1 MSENYRT
8 DGGWQEVVIM
18 DVKVDSSHGF
28 AERAKIKSTTPKS
41 RPSTARTRRL
51 KQVFMDEKPKICAE
65 RSVLVTET
73 YKETEALPPVS
84 RQAMAFAKV
93 LDEMP
98 LWIRD
103 DELIVSNLASA
114 PGGSFLFPEYDE
126 TWVLPELDT
135 IATRRVD
142 PWQIEEDD
150 KALLRETNEYWS
162 GRNMTALADAR
173 AADEVLQAVESHSL
187 FNSLMG
193 KMCGVGHIAP
203 DIEGVIKRGLNAN
216 IAEAEAHIAR
226 LDITNPEDF
235 AKLPF
240 LKAVILAD
248 KAAVRWA
255 GRFAALAREQAATAQ
270 DEARKRELEEIAAV
284 CDWVPANPARNF
296 REAVQAAAFI
306 MATVQIEQPGVSIST
321 GRLDQY
327 FYPYYRQDVDA
338 GMITEAQ
345 ALEMLECLWIKLAES
360 RRVSPELGTFA
371 LNGYPIWMALTV
383 GGQTGDGYDATNDIS
398 YMFLDVSSNLQIHEP
413 MLTARIHKRSPHR
426 FLMACCEA
434 NKAHGGGLPAL
445 FNDEP
450 IIESQLFHVPGIT
463 KEDACDYSIV
473 GCSDVVCAGKG
484 TEGLPY
490 QAISLARVM
499 EHMLEARDPV
509 SGNQLAS
516 GVGDMFKWN
525 GFDDL
530 MEAFREQARIWARI
544 TFLQLLP
551 LVELHGKQLP
561 CPYMSSLMRDSIGRA
576 RPFYDGG
583 AVYGSHAT
591 LCCLIGIGT
600 LANSMAAVRKLVFDD
615 KILTMSQLK
624 HALETDFGD
633 ESTTPSGPAIRA
645 MCLNAPKYGNDDPY
659 VDNIA
664 KDCLTILTK
673 EMWQYETKPRVGY
686 GAVVSPVTA
695 HIAMGFLSGATP
707 DGRKAMTPLSDACS
721 PSQGTETKG
730 PTAAIK
736 SVSNLEHVNLSQ
748 GSVFNM
754 RVHPASVQ
762 SAEGMASWA
771 NLIRTYFDLGGWELQ
786 FNVVDAEVLKA
797 AQQHPEDY
805 KDLVVRVVG
814 YSAFF
819 VELDK
824 MVQDDIISRTE
835 FAI

>member
-1 MSENYRT
+1 
-8 DGGWQEVVIM
+8 
-18 DVKVDSSHGF
+18 
-28 AERAKIKSTTPKS
+28 
-41 RPSTARTRRL
+41 
-51 KQVFMDEKPKICAE
+51 MDEKPTICAE
-65 RSVLVTET
+65 RSVLYTQS
-73 YKETEALPPVS
+73 YGETEALQPVL
-84 RQAMAFAKV
+84 RQAMAFAKT
-93 LDEMP
+93 LNEMP
-98 LWIRD
+98 VWIRD
-103 DELIVSNLASA
+103 DELIVSNLASQ

-126 TWVLPELDT
+126 SWVIPELDT
-135 IATRRVD
+135 ISTRRVD
-142 PWQIEEDD
+142 PWQIEESD
-150 KALLRETNEYWS
+150 KELIRKCGEYWR
-162 GRNMTALADAR
+162 GRNLTAMADAR
-173 AADEVLQAVESHSL
+173 VADEVRQAVESGSL

-203 DIEGVIKRGLNAN
+203 DIEGVIKRGLNAT

-235 AKLPF
+235 ARLPF
-240 LKAVILAD
+240 LKAVIIAD

-255 GRFAALAREQAATAQ
+255 GRFAALAREKANIEQ
-270 DEARKRELEEIAAV
+270 DESRKRELEEIASV
-284 CDWVPANPARNF
+284 CEWVPANPARNF

-327 FYPYYRQDVDA
+327 FYPFYRKDLED
-338 GMITEAQ
+338 GTIIEAQ
-345 ALEMLECLWIKLAES
+345 ALEILECLWIKLAES

-383 GGQTGDGYDATNDIS
+383 GGQTGDGYDATNDVS
-398 YMFLDVSSNLQIHEP
+398 YLFLDASSNLQVHEP

-450 IIESQLFHVPGIT
+450 IIESQLFHVPGMT
-463 KEDACDYSIV
+463 KEDAGDYSIV
-473 GCSDVVCAGKG
+473 GCSDIVCAGKG

-499 EHMLEARDPV
+499 EFMMQGRDPV
-509 SGNQLAS
+509 SGTALNS
-516 GVGDMFKWN
+516 SVGDMLQWRSF
-525 GFDDL
+525 GDL
-530 MEAFREQARIWARI
+530 MQAFREQASIWARL

-561 CPYMSSLMRDSIGRA
+561 CPYMSSLIKDSIGRA

-591 LCCLIGIGT
+591 VGCLIGIGT
-600 LANSMAAVRKLVFDD
+600 LANSMAAISKLVFDD
-615 KILTMSQLK
+615 KVITMSQLK
-624 HALETDFGD
+624 HALETNFED

-707 DGRKAMTPLSDACS
+707 DGRKAMTPLSDAAS
-721 PSQGTETKG
+721 PSQGTEKKG

-786 FNVVDAEVLKA
+786 FNVVDAEVLRE
-797 AQQHPEDY
+797 AQKHPEDY

-835 FAI
+835 FAV

>member
-1 MSENYRT
+1 
-8 DGGWQEVVIM
+8 M
-18 DVKVDSSHGF
+18 DAKVDRSRGL
-28 AERAKIKSTTPKS
+28 IKEGEATPEK
-41 RPSTARTRRL
+41 RHPSTPRMERL
-51 KQVFMDEKPKICAE
+51 KQVFMDEKPTICAE
-65 RSVLVTET
+65 RNVLYTES
-73 YKETEALPPVS
+73 YQETEALQPVL
-84 RQAMAFAKV
+84 RQARAFEKT

-98 LWIRD
+98 IWIRD
-103 DELIVSNLASA
+103 EELIVSNLASK
-114 PGGSFLFPEYDE
+114 PGGSFLFPEYDDS
-126 TWVLPELDT
+126 LIIQELDT
-135 IATRRVD
+135 ISTRRVD
-142 PWQIEEDD
+142 PWQVDEED
-150 KALLRETNEYWS
+150 KELIRRCGEYWS
-162 GRNMTALADAR
+162 GRNLSAMAEAR
-173 AADEVLQAVESHSL
+173 AVDEVCQAVESGSL
-187 FNSLMG
+187 FNSPMG
-193 KMCGVGHIAP
+193 KMTGVGHIAP
-203 DIEGVIKRGLNAN
+203 DIQGVIKRGLDAT

-226 LDITNPEDF
+226 LDLTNPEDL
-235 AKLPF
+235 ARLP
-240 LKAVILAD
+240 LLQAVVITD
-248 KAAVRWA
+248 KAAIRWA
-255 GRFAALAREQAATAQ
+255 GRFAALAREKAALEQ
-270 DEARKRELEEIAAV
+270 DQDRKRELEEIAAV
-284 CDWVPANPARNF
+284 CEWVPANPARNF
-296 REAVQAAAFI
+296 REAVQTAAFI
-306 MATVQIEQPGVSIST
+306 MAAVQIEQPGVSIST

-327 FYPYYRQDVDA
+327 FFPLYKKDLED
-338 GMITEAQ
+338 GSITEAQ
-345 ALEMLECLWIKLAES
+345 ALELLECLWIKLAES
-360 RRVSPELGTFA
+360 RRISPELGTFA

-450 IIESQLFHVPGIT
+450 IIESQLFHVPGMT
-463 KEDACDYSIV
+463 KEDAGDYSIV

-499 EHMLEARDPV
+499 EYMMQAKDPV
-509 SGNQLAS
+509 TGSTLDS
-516 GVGDMFKWN
+516 GVGDMLQWR
-525 GFDDL
+525 GFEDIT
-530 MEAFREQARIWARI
+530 EAFQQQARIWARL

-561 CPYMSSLMRDSIGRA
+561 CPFMSSLMQDSIGRA
-576 RPFYDGG
+576 RAFYDGG

-591 LCCLIGIGT
+591 LGCLIGIGT
-600 LANSMAAVRKLVFDD
+600 LANSMAAVGKLVFDD
-615 KILTMSQLK
+615 KLITMSQLK
-624 HALETDFGD
+624 HALETNFED
-633 ESTTPSGPAIRA
+633 ESTTPSGAAIRA

-664 KDCLTILTK
+664 KDCLTTLTK

-707 DGRKAMTPLSDACS
+707 DGRKAMTPLSDAAS
-721 PSQGTETKG
+721 PSQGTEKKG

-754 RVHPASVQ
+754 RIHPASVQ

-771 NLIRTYFDLGGWELQ
+771 NLIRTYFDLGGWEMQ
-786 FNVVDAEVLKA
+786 FNVVDAEILKE
-797 AQQHPEDY
+797 AQKHPEDY

>member
-1 MSENYRT
+1 M
-8 DGGWQEVVIM
+8 DLVV
-18 DVKVDSSHGF
+18 DNSPGPVVDRKV
-28 AERAKIKSTTPKS
+28 KSTAGKKS
-41 RPSTARTRRL
+41 PSTPRTQRL
-51 KQVFMDEKPKICAE
+51 KQAFMVEKPTICAE
-65 RSVLVTET
+65 RSVLVTRS
-73 YKETEALPPVS
+73 YQETEALPPVL
-84 RQAMAFAKV
+84 RQAMAFART

-98 LWIRD
+98 TWIREG
-103 DELIVSNLASA
+103 ELIVSNLASK

-126 TWVLPELDT
+126 SWIIPELDT
-135 IATRRVD
+135 ISSRRVD
-142 PWQIEEDD
+142 PWQLDEDA
-150 KALLRETNEYWS
+150 KALLRTCSAYWS
-162 GRNMTALADAR
+162 GRNLTAMADAL
-173 AADEVLQAVESHSL
+173 AADEVRQAVESRSL

-203 DIEGVIKRGLNAN
+203 DIQGVIKRGLNAC
-216 IAEAEAHIAR
+216 IADAEAHIAR
-226 LDITNPEDF
+226 LDLTNPEDF

-240 LKAVILAD
+240 LKAVIIAD
-248 KAAVRWA
+248 KAVVRWA
-255 GRFAALAREQAATAQ
+255 GRFAALARENAATEQ
-270 DEARKRELEEIAAV
+270 DESRKRELEEIAAV
-284 CDWVPANPARNF
+284 CAWVPANPARNF

-306 MATVQIEQPGVSIST
+306 MASVQIEQPGVSIST

-327 FYPYYRQDVDA
+327 FFPYYKQDLEDGVL
-338 GMITEAQ
+338 TKAQ

-450 IIESQLFHVPGIT
+450 IIESQLFHVPRMT

-473 GCSDVVCAGKG
+473 GCSDIVCAGKG

-499 EHMLEARDPV
+499 EHMLQGRDPV
-509 SGNQLAS
+509 TGTPLTS
-516 GVGDMFKWN
+516 GVGDMLSWN
-525 GFDDL
+525 GFDD
-530 MEAFREQARIWARI
+530 MMQAFREQAKIWARI
-544 TFLQLLP
+544 TFLQMLP
-551 LVELHGKQLP
+551 LVELHAKQLP
-561 CPYMSSLMRDSIGRA
+561 CPYMSSLMQDSIGRGKA
-576 RPFYDGG
+576 FYDGG
-583 AVYGSHAT
+583 AIYGSHAV
-591 LCCLIGIGT
+591 LGCIIGIGT

-615 KILTMSQLK
+615 KTLTMSQLK
-624 HALETDFGD
+624 HALETNFED
-633 ESTTPSGPAIRA
+633 ESTTPGGPAIRG
-645 MCLNAPKYGNDDPY
+645 MCLSAPKYGNDDPY

-673 EMWQYETKPRVGY
+673 EMWQYETQPRLGY

-721 PSQGTETKG
+721 PSQGTEIKG

-754 RVHPASVQ
+754 RMHPASVQ
-762 SAEGMASWA
+762 SAEGMTSWA

-797 AQQHPEDY
+797 AQKHPEDY

-835 FAI
+835 FAL

>member
-1 MSENYRT
+1 
-8 DGGWQEVVIM
+8 M
-18 DVKVDSSHGF
+18 DLKVDNSRGF
-28 AERAKIKSTTPKS
+28 ITDTEVKSTTEKRS
-41 RPSTARTRRL
+41 PSTPRTQGLR
-51 KQVFMDEKPKICAE
+51 QAFMTEKPTICAE
-65 RSVLVTET
+65 RNVLVTQS
-73 YKETEALPPVS
+73 YKETEAFPPVL
-84 RQAMAFAKV
+84 RQAMAFEKT

-98 LWIRD
+98 VWIRD
-103 DELIVSNLASA
+103 DELIVSNLASK
-114 PGGSFLFPEYDE
+114 PGGSFLFPEYDDS
-126 TWVLPELDT
+126 WIIPELDT
-135 IATRRVD
+135 ISTRKVD
-142 PWQIEEDD
+142 PWQLEEED
-150 KALLRETNEYWS
+150 KKLIRSSAEYWC
-162 GRNMTALADAR
+162 GRNMTALFDALTTDDVR
-173 AADEVLQAVESHSL
+173 QAVENGSL

-216 IAEAEAHIAR
+216 IADAEAHIAR
-226 LDITNPEDF
+226 LDITKPEDF
-235 AKLPF
+235 AKLRF
-240 LKAVILAD
+240 LKAVIIAD
-248 KAAVRWA
+248 KAVVRWA
-255 GRFAALAREQAATAQ
+255 SGFAALAREKAAI
-270 DEARKRELEEIAAV
+270 EPNESRKRELEEIAAV
-284 CDWVPANPARNF
+284 CEWAPANPARNF
-296 REAVQAAAFI
+296 REAVQTAAFI
-306 MATVQIEQPGVSIST
+306 MASVQIEQPGVSIST

-327 FYPYYRQDVDA
+327 FFPYYKKDIEDGV
-338 GMITEAQ
+338 ITKAQ

-398 YMFLDVSSNLQIHEP
+398 YMFLDVSSNLRIHEP
-413 MLTARIHKRSPHR
+413 MLTARIHKRSPDK

-450 IIESQLFHVPGIT
+450 IIESQLIHVPRMT

-499 EHMLEARDPV
+499 EYMLQAKDPI
-509 SGNQLAS
+509 SGTPLTS
-516 GVGDMFKWN
+516 GVGDMFKWR

-530 MEAFREQARIWARI
+530 MQAFHEQARIWARL

-561 CPYMSSLMRDSIGRA
+561 CPYMSSLMQDSIGRA
-576 RPFYDGG
+576 KAFYDGG

-591 LCCLIGIGT
+591 LGCIIGIGT
-600 LANSMAAVRKLVFDD
+600 LANSMAAIRKLIFDD
-615 KILTMSQLK
+615 KIITMSQLK
-624 HALETDFGD
+624 HALETNFED
-633 ESTTPSGPAIRA
+633 ESTTPSGPAIRG
-645 MCLNAPKYGNDDPY
+645 MCRNAPKYGNDDPY

-664 KDCLTILTK
+664 KDCLTTLTK
-673 EMWQYETKPRVGY
+673 EMWQYETQPRLGY

-721 PSQGTETKG
+721 PAQGTEVNG

-754 RVHPASVQ
+754 RIHPASVQ
-762 SAEGMASWA
+762 SAVGMASWA

-786 FNVVDAEVLKA
+786 FNVVDAEVLKE
-797 AQQHPEDY
+797 AQKYPEDY

-824 MVQDDIISRTE
+824 MVQDDIINRTE
-835 FAI
+835 FAL

>member
-1 MSENYRT
+1 M
-8 DGGWQEVVIM
+8 DIVV
-18 DVKVDSSHGF
+18 DNSRDF
-28 AERAKIKSTTPKS
+28 AEDTQVKSTTENRS
-41 RPSTARTRRL
+41 PSTARTQRL
-51 KQVFMDEKPKICAE
+51 RQAFMVEKPVICAE
-65 RSVLVTET
+65 RSVLVTQS
-73 YKETEALPPVS
+73 YKETEASPPVL
-84 RQAMAFAKV
+84 RQATAFEKV

-98 LWIRD
+98 IWIRD
-103 DELIVSNLASA
+103 GELIVSNLASK

-126 TWVLPELDT
+126 SWVIPELDT
-135 IATRRVD
+135 ISTRRVD
-142 PWQIEEDD
+142 PWQLEQND
-150 KALLRETNEYWS
+150 KELLRSCSEYWC
-162 GRNMTALADAR
+162 GRNLTALADAL
-173 AADEVLQAVESHSL
+173 AADEVRQAVESGSL

-203 DIEGVIKRGLNAN
+203 DIEGVIKRGVNAC

-226 LDITNPEDF
+226 LDLTNPEDF

-240 LKAVILAD
+240 LKAVVITD
-248 KAAVRWA
+248 KAVLRWA
-255 GRFAALAREQAATAQ
+255 GRFAALAREKAATEQNAS
-270 DEARKRELEEIAAV
+270 RKRELEEIAAV
-284 CDWVPANPARNF
+284 CERVPANPARNF

-327 FYPYYRQDVDA
+327 FFPYYKKDIEDGV
-338 GMITEAQ
+338 ITEAQ

-383 GGQTGDGYDATNDIS
+383 GGQTGDGYDATNDLS

-413 MLTARIHKRSPHR
+413 MLTARIHKRSPDR

-434 NKAHGGGLPAL
+434 NKSHGGGLPAL

-450 IIESQLFHVPGIT
+450 IIESQLVHVPRIT

-473 GCSDVVCAGKG
+473 GCSDVLTAGKG

-499 EHMLEARDPV
+499 EYMMQGRDPI
-509 SGNQLAS
+509 SGSPLAS
-516 GVGDMFKWN
+516 GVGDMLLWN

-530 MEAFREQARIWARI
+530 MQAYREQAKIWARL

-561 CPYMSSLMRDSIGRA
+561 CPYMSSLIHDSIARGRA
-576 RPFYDGG
+576 FYDGG
-583 AVYGSHAT
+583 AIYGSHAT
-591 LCCLIGIGT
+591 VGCIIGIGT
-600 LANSMAAVRKLVFDD
+600 LANSMAAIRKLIFDD
-615 KILTMSQLK
+615 EMITMSQLK
-624 HALETDFGD
+624 HALETNFED
-633 ESTTPSGPAIRA
+633 ESTNPSGPVIRG
-645 MCLNAPKYGNDDPY
+645 MCQGSPKYGNDDSY

-673 EMWQYETKPRVGY
+673 EMWQYETQPRVGY

-707 DGRKAMTPLSDACS
+707 DGRKAMTPLSDATS
-721 PSQGTETKG
+721 PAQGTEANG

-736 SVSNLEHVNLSQ
+736 SVSHLEHVNLSQ

-754 RVHPASVQ
+754 RMHPASLE
-762 SAEGMASWA
+762 STAGMASWA
-771 NLIRTYFDLGGWELQ
+771 NLIRTYFDLGGWQMQ
-786 FNVVDAEVLKA
+786 FNVVDAEVLEKA
-797 AQQHPEDY
+797 QEHPEDY

-835 FAI
+835 FAL

>member
-1 MSENYRT
+1 
-8 DGGWQEVVIM
+8 
-18 DVKVDSSHGF
+18 
-28 AERAKIKSTTPKS
+28 
-41 RPSTARTRRL
+41 
-51 KQVFMDEKPKICAE
+51 MDEKPTICAE
-65 RSVLVTET
+65 RSVLYTQS
-73 YKETEALPPVS
+73 YKETEALPPVL
-84 RQAMAFAKV
+84 RQAMAFEKV

-98 LWIRD
+98 VWIRD
-103 DELIVSNLASA
+103 EELIVSNLASK

-126 TWVLPELDT
+126 TWVIPELDT
-135 IATRRVD
+135 ISTRRVD
-142 PWQIEEDD
+142 PWQLEEED
-150 KALLRETNEYWS
+150 KPLLRSCTEYWS
-162 GRNMTALADAR
+162 GRNMTAMADAR
-173 AADEVLQAVESHSL
+173 APDEVRQAVESRSL

-216 IAEAEAHIAR
+216 IAEAEAHLAR
-226 LDITNPEDF
+226 LDITKPEDF

-240 LKAVILAD
+240 LKAVIIAD
-248 KAAVRWA
+248 KAVLRWS
-255 GRFAALAREQAATAQ
+255 GRFAALAREKAAIEQ
-270 DEARKRELEEIAAV
+270 NEIRKRELEEIAAV
-284 CDWVPANPARNF
+284 CERVPANPARNF

-327 FYPYYRQDVDA
+327 FFPYYEQDLKA
-338 GMITEAQ
+338 GETTREQ
-345 ALEMLECLWIKLAES
+345 ALELLECLWIKLAES
-360 RRVSPELGTFA
+360 RRVSPEMGTFA

-383 GGQTGDGYDATNDIS
+383 GGQTADGYDATNDIS
-398 YMFLDVSSNLQIHEP
+398 YMFLDVSSNLRIHEP
-413 MLTARIHKRSPHR
+413 MLTARLHKRSPDR

-450 IIESQLFHVPGIT
+450 IIESQLAHVPYMT
-463 KEDACDYSIV
+463 KEDANDYSIV
-473 GCSDVVCAGKG
+473 GCSDIVTAGKG

-499 EHMLEARDPV
+499 EHMMEGRDPV
-509 SGNQLAS
+509 SGTPMTS
-516 GVGDMFKWN
+516 GVGDMLSWR
-525 GFDDL
+525 GFDD
-530 MEAFREQARIWARI
+530 MMQAFRQQAKNWARL

-561 CPYMSSLMRDSIGRA
+561 CPYMSSLMRDSIGRGRA
-576 RPFYDGG
+576 FYDGG
-583 AVYGSHAT
+583 AIYGSHAT
-591 LCCLIGIGT
+591 VGCLIGIGT
-600 LANSMAAVRKLVFDD
+600 LANSMAAIRKIVFDD
-615 KILTMSQLK
+615 ETITMSQLK
-624 HALETDFGD
+624 HALETNFED

-645 MCLNAPKYGNDDPY
+645 MCLGAPKYGNDDPY

-664 KDCLTILTK
+664 KDCLTMFTK
-673 EMWQYETKPRVGY
+673 EMWQYETQPRLGY

-707 DGRKAMTPLSDACS
+707 DGRLAMTPLSDATS
-721 PSQGTETKG
+721 PAQGTEVKG

-754 RVHPASVQ
+754 RMHPASLE
-762 SAEGMASWA
+762 SNEGMVNWA
-771 NLIRTYFDLGGWELQ
+771 NLIRTYFDLGGWQMQ
-786 FNVVDAEVLKA
+786 FNVVDAEVLKE
-797 AQQHPEDY
+797 AQKHPEDY

-835 FAI
+835 FTV

>member
-1 MSENYRT
+1 
-8 DGGWQEVVIM
+8 M
-18 DVKVDSSHGF
+18 DMKTKTSPDV
-28 AERAKIKSTTPKS
+28 AKNRMVTSTAGK
-41 RPSTARTRRL
+41 RGPSTARTQRL
-51 KQVFMDEKPKICAE
+51 KQVFMTEKPTICAE
-65 RSVLVTET
+65 RNVLYTRS
-73 YKETEALPPVS
+73 YQETEALQPVL
-84 RQAMAFAKV
+84 RQAMAFAKT

-98 LWIRD
+98 IWIRD
-103 DELIVSNLASA
+103 DELIVSNLASR
-114 PGGSFLFPEYDE
+114 PGGSFLFPEYDDA
-126 TWVLPELDT
+126 LIIAELDT

-142 PWQIEEDD
+142 PWQIAEED
-150 KALLRETNEYWS
+150 KALIRECGEYWR
-162 GRNMTALADAR
+162 GRNMAAMAEAR
-173 AADEVLQAVESHSL
+173 AVDEVRQAVECHSL
-187 FNSLMG
+187 FNSPMG
-193 KMCGVGHIAP
+193 KMTGVGHIAP
-203 DIEGVIKRGLNAN
+203 DIEGVIERGLNAC

-226 LDITNPEDF
+226 LDLTKPEDL
-235 AKLPF
+235 ARLPF
-240 LKAVILAD
+240 LKAVIITD
-248 KAAVRWA
+248 KAAIRWA
-255 GRFAALAREQAATAQ
+255 GRFAALAREQAALEP
-270 DEARKRELEEIAAV
+270 DESRRRELEEIAAV
-284 CDWVPANPARNF
+284 CERVPAEPARNF

-327 FYPYYRQDVDA
+327 FFPLYQKDIEA
-338 GMITEAQ
+338 GTITEGKAM
-345 ALEMLECLWIKLAES
+345 EILECLWIKLAES
-360 RRVSPELGTFA
+360 RRISPEQGTFA
-371 LNGYPIWMALTV
+371 LNGYPIWMAVTV

-398 YMFLDVSSNLQIHEP
+398 YMLLDVSSNLKIHEP

-426 FLMACCEA
+426 YLMACCEA
-434 NKAHGGGLPAL
+434 NKVHGGGLPAL

-450 IIESQLFHVPGIT
+450 IIESQLFHVPGMT
-463 KEDACDYSIV
+463 KEDAGNYSIV

-499 EHMLEARDPV
+499 EYMLQAKNPV
-509 SGNQLAS
+509 TGTQLSS
-516 GVGDMFKWN
+516 GVGDMFSWK

-530 MEAFREQARIWARI
+530 MDSFHEQARIWARI

-561 CPYMSSLMRDSIGRA
+561 CPYMSSLMKDSIARA

-591 LCCLIGIGT
+591 VGCLIGIGT
-600 LANSMAAVRKLVFDD
+600 LANSMAAIRQLVFDD
-615 KILTMSQLK
+615 KLLTMSQLK
-624 HALETDFGD
+624 HALETNFED

-673 EMWQYETKPRVGY
+673 EMWQYETQPRLGY

-721 PSQGTETKG
+721 PAQGTETKG

-786 FNVVDAEVLKA
+786 FNVVDAEVLKE
-797 AQQHPEDY
+797 AQKHPEDY
-805 KDLVVRVVG
+805 RDLVVRVVG

-824 MVQDDIISRTE
+824 IVQDDIISRTE

>member
-1 MSENYRT
+1 M
-8 DGGWQEVVIM
+8 GM
-18 DVKVDSSHGF
+18 DVVNSLDSAGDTKV
-28 AERAKIKSTTPKS
+28 KSTAGKRS
-41 RPSTARTRRL
+41 PSTARTQRL
-51 KQVFMDEKPKICAE
+51 KQVFMDEKPIICAE
-65 RSVLVTET
+65 RSVLFTQS
-73 YKETEALPPVS
+73 YKETEASPPVQ
-84 RQAMAFAKV
+84 RQAMAFEKV

-98 LWIRD
+98 IWIRD
-103 DELIVSNLASA
+103 EELIVSNLASK

-126 TWVLPELDT
+126 SWVIPELDT
-135 IATRRVD
+135 ISTRRVD
-142 PWQIEEDD
+142 PWELEEDD
-150 KALLRETNEYWS
+150 KELLRSCSEYWN
-162 GRNMTALADAR
+162 GRNMTALAEAR
-173 AADEVLQAVESHSL
+173 AADEVRQAVENRSL

-203 DIEGVIKRGLNAN
+203 DIEGVIKLGLNAC
-216 IAEAEAHIAR
+216 IAEAEAHISR
-226 LDITNPEDF
+226 LDITKPEDF

-240 LKAVILAD
+240 LKAVISTD
-248 KAAVRWA
+248 KAVIRWA
-255 GRFAALAREQAATAQ
+255 GRFAALAREKAAIEQ
-270 DEARKRELEEIAAV
+270 NEDRKRELEEIAAT
-284 CDWVPANPARNF
+284 CEWVPANPARNF

-306 MATVQIEQPGVSIST
+306 MTSVQIEQPGVSIST

-327 FYPYYRQDVDA
+327 FYPLYEKDIEDGVTTR
-338 GMITEAQ
+338 AQ
-345 ALEMLECLWIKLAES
+345 ALEILECFWIKLAES

-398 YMFLDVSSNLQIHEP
+398 YIFLDVSSNLQLHEP
-413 MLTARIHKRSPHR
+413 MLTARIHKRSPER

-450 IIESQLFHVPGIT
+450 IIESQLAHVPLMT

-473 GCSDVVCAGKG
+473 GCSDVVTAGKG

-499 EHMLEARDPV
+499 EHMMQGRDPV
-509 SGNQLAS
+509 SGESLTS
-516 GVGDMFKWN
+516 GVGNMLTWR

-530 MEAFREQARIWARI
+530 MQAFREQAKIWARL

-561 CPYMSSLMRDSIGRA
+561 CPYMSSLMKDSIGRGKA
-576 RPFYDGG
+576 FYDGG
-583 AVYGSHAT
+583 AVYGSHAIVG
-591 LCCLIGIGT
+591 CIIGIGT
-600 LANSMAAVRKLVFDD
+600 LANSMAAIRKLVFDD
-615 KILTMSQLK
+615 KVITMSQLK
-624 HALETDFGD
+624 HALDTNFED
-633 ESTTPSGPAIRA
+633 ESTTLSGPAIRA
-645 MCLNAPKYGNDDPY
+645 MCLGAPKYGNDDPY

-673 EMWQYETKPRVGY
+673 EMWQYETQPRVGY

-707 DGRKAMTPLSDACS
+707 DGRLATTPLSDASS
-721 PSQGTETKG
+721 PAQGTEVKG

-754 RVHPASVQ
+754 RMHPASLE
-762 SAEGMASWA
+762 SIAGMTNWA
-771 NLIRTYFDLGGWELQ
+771 NLIRTYFDLGGWQMQ
-786 FNVVDAEVLKA
+786 FNVVDAEVLKK
-797 AQQHPEDY
+797 AQEHPEDY

-835 FAI
+835 FAL

>member
-1 MSENYRT
+1 
-8 DGGWQEVVIM
+8 M
-18 DVKVDSSHGF
+18 DVEVNDS
-28 AERAKIKSTTPKS
+28 RAFIKDADVKSTTRKGN
-41 RPSTARTRRL
+41 PSTPRTQRL
-51 KQVFMDEKPKICAE
+51 KRVFMEERPTICAE
-65 RSVLVTET
+65 RNVLVTQS
-73 YKETEALPPVS
+73 YQETEALQPVL
-84 RQAMAFAKV
+84 RQAMAFAKT

-98 LWIRD
+98 IWIRD
-103 DELIVSNLASA
+103 EELIVSNLASR
-114 PGGSFLFPEYDE
+114 PGGSFLFPEYDDSQIIQ
-126 TWVLPELDT
+126 ELDT
-135 IATRRVD
+135 ISTRRVD
-142 PWQIEEDD
+142 PWQVDEDD
-150 KALLRETNEYWS
+150 KELIRRCGEYWS
-162 GRNMTALADAR
+162 GRNLSAMADAR
-173 AADEVLQAVESHSL
+173 SVDEVRQAVESGSL
-187 FNSLMG
+187 FNSPMG
-193 KMCGVGHIAP
+193 KMTGVGHIAP
-203 DIEGVIKRGLNAN
+203 DIQGVIVRGLNAT

-226 LDITNPEDF
+226 LDLTRPEDL

-240 LKAVILAD
+240 LKAVVITD
-248 KAAVRWA
+248 KAAIRWA
-255 GRFAALAREQAATAQ
+255 GRFAALAREKAAIEQ
-270 DEARKRELEEIAAV
+270 DENRKRELEEIAAV
-284 CDWVPANPARNF
+284 CERVPAHPARNF

-327 FYPYYRQDVDA
+327 FHPYYRKDIEA
-338 GMITEAQ
+338 GTITEVR
-345 ALEMLECLWIKLAES
+345 ALELLECLWIKLAES
-360 RRVSPELGTFA
+360 KRISPELGTFA
-371 LNGYPIWMALTV
+371 LNGYPIWMAVTV

-450 IIESQLFHVPGIT
+450 IIESQLFHVPGMT
-463 KEDACDYSIV
+463 KEDAGDYSIV

-499 EHMLEARDPV
+499 EYMLQAKDPV
-509 SGNQLAS
+509 SGATLDA
-516 GVGDMFKWN
+516 GVGDMFQWR

-530 MEAFREQARIWARI
+530 MQAFHEQARIWARI

-561 CPYMSSLMRDSIGRA
+561 CPFMSSLMQDSIGRA
-576 RPFYDGG
+576 RAFYDGG
-583 AVYGSHAT
+583 AIYGSHAT
-591 LCCLIGIGT
+591 VGCLIGIGT

-615 KILTMSQLK
+615 KLITMSQLK
-624 HALETDFGD
+624 HALETNFED

-664 KDCLTILTK
+664 KDCLTVLTK

-707 DGRKAMTPLSDACS
+707 DGRKAMTPLSDAAS
-721 PSQGTETKG
+721 PSQGTEKKG
-730 PTAAIK
+730 PTAAVK

-771 NLIRTYFDLGGWELQ
+771 NLIRTYFDLGGWEMQ
-786 FNVVDAEVLKA
+786 FNVVDAEVLRQ
-797 AQQHPEDY
+797 AQKHPEDY